1 MKVSVCACARPYNN
15 YARTYDVRP
24 DVYVRTCGMRLG
36 HIRICAPVYVYI
48 APCLR
53 VVSLHGHQFMYVY
66 LSIRMRMVGSVTRT
80 VCPIHTLL
88 NAHTGGKGT
97 FWTLS
102 YLGPSVLS
110 LRVPLKNW
118 DLPDSFL
125 ERAFT
130 NVNGYAI
137 IVSSLHAQ

>member
-1 MKVSVCACARPYNN
+1 MRAP
-15 YARTYDVRP
+15 ARTIIMHVRTT
-24 DVYVRTCGMRLG
+24 YVRTYMYVHAACVWR
-36 HIRICAPVYVYI
+36 HFRICAPVYVYI

-53 VVSLHGHQFMYVY
+53 VVSLHGHQFMYVC

-88 NAHTGGKGT
+88 NVHTGGKGI

-102 YLGPSVLS
+102 YLGPFVLS
-110 LRVPLKNW
+110 LRVPLKKW